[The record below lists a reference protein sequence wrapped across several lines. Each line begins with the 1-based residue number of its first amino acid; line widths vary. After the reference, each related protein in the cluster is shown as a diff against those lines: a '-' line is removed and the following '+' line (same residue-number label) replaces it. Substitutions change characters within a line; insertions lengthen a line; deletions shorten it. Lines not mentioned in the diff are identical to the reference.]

1 MSTNAPIPKD
11 FQQFSACI
19 SNSPFS
25 MLKFHLWFILSLSL
39 LLSLTAT
46 ALLFVNT
53 ATAPP
58 FTYRISPTDTHGS
71 PFCRPPTMKVF
82 HSGLK
87 LDLLLYRTRVIQE
100 NRLFGVYWKPSF
112 RHSSSI
118 LNKQTKYM
126 YHHSWSHSDIFHFLE
141 NTKTVINIKLI
152 WTTNKKSS
160 SLIIEISQI

>member
-1 MSTNAPIPKD
+1 MPQYQKIFNN
-11 FQQFSACI
+11 FQLAYIKFSILSAKI
-19 SNSPFS
+19 SSLIHNLSLSF
-25 MLKFHLWFILSLSL
+25 SLSL
-39 LLSLTAT
+39 LQHYF
-46 ALLFVNT
+46 FVNT